1 MALLTRL
8 VRPLTRQTWWP
19 RPGNGFDLEALLDS
33 ADASAPLA
41 ERHIWLIQMLDWV
54 RRGEPVSGTQYVVRL
69 IGQDPVRRDKVVALL
84 SAFWRDV
91 DVAALLADFGFS
103 PRSSFLNELGERLR
117 RRTLPLS
124 PDTGDLAALFSL
136 LFDDPDD
143 PLWLAALDDPTL
155 EAIAELWLDAVRQ
168 LAVPGGLESS
178 DIDLGWRAPFYDAML
193 YLAAQVR
200 ATGFSPAFRSRVG
213 MRVDA
218 DFDAQA
224 LLPEQGSTDGS
235 ARQAFRQLALVAERL
250 HELAAEHAHAHVD
263 GAPLPAAL
271 LHEAQYLR
279 VLLDHCA
286 QAARGLHG
294 HLEVHGISIDLV
306 FQIDQLCE
314 RCRRIEQL
322 LEVVLT
328 DKPTHALRDVLVDL
342 VQTGLGRRSV
352 RALFTQH
359 YSLLARKVAERSAE
373 TGEHYITRT
382 RAEYGDMLRR
392 AAGGGGVLAGTTF
405 MKFVMLAL
413 GLSPFWAGMA
423 AGLNYAVSF
432 VIVQWLHFTVATKQP
447 AMTAPAIAAKLAD
460 TRSEEAIEGFV
471 DEVAHLIRSQTAG
484 IIGNLAVVAPLV
496 VLAQVL
502 AWWAMGRP
510 LISEHTAH
518 HVLETLTL
526 KGPTAWYAAFTGVLL
541 FASSLIA
548 GWVENWFVLHKLEGA
563 LRWNPRIRAWLGE
576 ARSAR
581 WASWWREN
589 ISGLAANVS
598 LGLMLG
604 LVPVIAGF
612 VAAPLDVRHVTL
624 STGQLMAALGTLGP
638 AALHEP
644 AFWWCVAALPVTG
657 VLNVGVSFFL
667 ALRVAIRSRS
677 VRVHDQA
684 RLLAAVWRRVRRQP
698 LSFLLPPRSPGSSA

>member
-19 RPGNGFDLEALLDS
+19 RPGNGFDLEAFLDR
-33 ADASAPLA
+33 ADATAPLA
-41 ERHIWLIQMLDWV
+41 ERHIWLIQLLDWI

-69 IGQDPVRRDKVVALL
+69 LAQNQRRRDKVVALL
-84 SAFWRDV
+84 AAFWRDV

-103 PRSSFLNELGERLR
+103 PRTSFLNELGERLR

-124 PDTGDLAALFSL
+124 PDTGDLASLFNL

-143 PLWLAALDDPTL
+143 PQWLSELDEPTL
-155 EAIAELWLDAVRQ
+155 EAIATLWADAIQ
-168 LAVPGGLESS
+168 SLSPTGTAQALPGN
-178 DIDLGWRAPFYDAML
+178 LGWREPFYDAIL
-193 YLAAQVR
+193 YLATQVR
-200 ATGFSPAFRSRVG
+200 AAGFSPAFRSRVG

-224 LLPEQGSTDGS
+224 LPPEHGSTDGS

-250 HELAAEHAHAHVD
+250 HELATEHATTPAQ
-263 GAPLPAAL
+263 GIPLPQAL

-294 HLEVHGISIDLV
+294 HLEVHGISVDLV

-314 RCRRIEQL
+314 RCRRVEQL
-322 LEVVLT
+322 LEIVLT
-328 DKPTHALRDVLVDL
+328 DKPIAALRDTLVDL

-352 RALFTQH
+352 RGLFTQH

-373 TGEHYITRT
+373 TGEHYITRNRT
-382 RAEYGDMLRR
+382 EYTDMLRR

-405 MKFVMLAL
+405 MKFVMLAM
-413 GLSPFWAGMA
+413 GLSPFWTGMA
-423 AGLNYAVSF
+423 AGFNYAVSF

-447 AMTAPAIAAKLAD
+447 AMTAPAMAAKLHD
-460 TRSEEAIEGFV
+460 TRSAQAIEGFV

-484 IIGNLAVVAPLV
+484 IVGNLAVVAPV
-496 VLAQVL
+496 VLGAQAL
-502 AWWAMGRP
+502 AWWALGKP
-510 LISEHTAH
+510 LIGEHAAH

-576 ARSAR
+576 ARAAR

-598 LGLMLG
+598 LGMLLG

-638 AALHEP
+638 NALHDP
-644 AFWWCVAALPVTG
+644 NFWWCVAAIPVTG
-657 VLNVGVSFFL
+657 MLNVGVSFLL
-667 ALRVAIRSRS
+667 ALRVAIRSRN

-684 RLLAAVWRRVRRQP
+684 RLLAAVWRRLLRQP
-698 LSFLLPPRSPGSSA
+698 LSFLLPPRGSSS